1 MEPLIFVLVSGLV
14 ARLSA
19 PAIRTLFANLNF
31 TDQQNWRKTN
41 FQPIPLAGG
50 TLLFVLVPAIS
61 MIFSYLSSFSI
72 LNLNVLFL
80 WICAII
86 IFTLGLIDD
95 IYDVRASLKLI
106 VQIVVA
112 TIMIISTD
120 LHLESFQG
128 LFNLYN
134 IPSNFS
140 LLLTGLVYLVFINMF
155 NLIDGVDGLSSGIGI
170 VATLFTASLAI
181 YFNLGDLIIISCVFL
196 GVLIVFYRWN
206 HYELEKKMYLGDN
219 GSMLLGLLMT
229 YFLLSVLNQSN
240 GIDNTWKDSFLKVNP
255 VFFMTLFSYP
265 LLDLIRVFTLRVVSG
280 ESPFKADRRH
290 VHHRL
295 SDLGLSHLQISLIV
309 MAYTVFASVIAIIL
323 TPILSINS
331 LFLCLGL
338 FTALVVYS
346 PFIFLFK
353 IKSSPHD

>member
-1 MEPLIFVLVSGLV
+1 MEPLIFIIVSGLI
-14 ARLSA
+14 ARLTA
-19 PAIRTLFANLNF
+19 PVVRSLFANLNF

-50 TLLFVLVPAIS
+50 SLLFVLVPAIS
-61 MIFSYLSSFSI
+61 MIFSYLSSFSL

-112 TIMIISTD
+112 TIMVISTD
-120 LHLESFQG
+120 LHLENFQG
-128 LFNLYN
+128 LFSLYN
-134 IPSNFS
+134 IPLTFS

-170 VATLFTASLAI
+170 VATLFIASLAI
-181 YFNLGDLIIISCVFL
+181 YLGLGDLIIISCVFL

-206 HYELEKKMYLGDN
+206 HNKFEKKMYLGDN
-219 GSMLLGLLMT
+219 GSMLLGLLMA
-229 YFLLSVLNQSN
+229 YFLLSCLKHYNST
-240 GIDNTWKDSFLKVNP
+240 DNNWKDSFLNLNP

-265 LLDLIRVFTLRVVSG
+265 LLDLIRVFAIRVFRG

-295 SDLGLSHLQISLIV
+295 SDLGLNHLQISLIV
-309 MAYTVFASVIAIIL
+309 MAYTAFASVIAMIL
-323 TPILSINS
+323 TPMLSINS
-331 LFLCLGL
+331 LFLSLGL
-338 FTALVVYS
+338 FTAMVVYS
-346 PFIFLFK
+346 PFFLFK